1 MELPCQMQLR
11 TQTIPTY
18 FLTITK
24 ENPLAIGV
32 KGARVLEILNL
43 IPGERVNNDVAES
56 ARPLLLSPV
65 DKQEN
70 QQILALQMP
79 MLLVD

>member
-1 MELPCQMQLR
+1 M
-11 TQTIPTY
+11 
-18 FLTITK
+18 
-24 ENPLAIGV
+24 